1 MFKVVPSLVS
11 FGIPGSNFLPLLTG
25 PVFGMYLGFAVS
37 YICTL
42 IGASLCY
49 WISYSLGKDFVQRSF
64 PQKLKQLTTL
74 VEENRHN
81 LLYYFIFL
89 RATPIVP
96 SWFLN
101 LSTSLVGIP
110 FSIFFTSMVIGILPW
125 TFLLVK
131 TGMTLTEA
139 SSLGFDKEVSFYY
152 LNNND

>member
-1 MFKVVPSLVS
+1 MVS

-25 PVFGMYLGFAVS
+25 PVFGMYPGFAVS

-49 WISYSLGKDFVQRSF
+49 WISFSLGKDFVQRSF
-64 PQKLKQLTTL
+64 PDKLKQLTTL

-101 LSTSLVGIP
+101 LSTSLLGIP
-110 FSIFFTSMVIGILPW
+110 FIIFFSSMVIGILPW

-131 TGMTLTEA
+131 TGMTMSEA
-139 SSLGFDKEVSFYY
+139 SSLGFDQEVSLIILLTIIRLY
-152 LNNND
+152 